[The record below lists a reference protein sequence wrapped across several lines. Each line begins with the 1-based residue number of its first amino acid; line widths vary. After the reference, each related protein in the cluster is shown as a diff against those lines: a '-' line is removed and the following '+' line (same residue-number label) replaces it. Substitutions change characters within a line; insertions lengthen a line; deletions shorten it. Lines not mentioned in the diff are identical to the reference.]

1 MRSRNGVPVS
11 LLAGRVVPWLTAE
24 AFPCI
29 GGEVS
34 SLDS

>member
-11 LLAGRVVPWLTAE
+11 LLAGHIVPWLTAE

-29 GGEVS
+29 GEVS